1 MFIKAKF
8 KIKEGK
14 GKMTVGELKE
24 ILDSFD
30 DDYKVVISNDRLYDD
45 GLYIATEA
53 ESSGKIVII
62 ESDYEDKIDEDD

>member
-1 MFIKAKF
+1 MFIKAKS

-30 DDYKVVISNDRLYDD
+30 DDCKVVISNDGLYEN
-45 GLYIATEA
+45 GLYIATEV
-53 ESSGKIVII
+53 ENDGEIVII
-62 ESDYEDKIDEDD
+62 ESDYEDKIGEDD

>member
-1 MFIKAKF
+1 MFIKAKS

-14 GKMTVGELKE
+14 GRMTVGELKE

-30 DDYKVVISNDRLYDD
+30 DDYKVVISNDGLYEN
-45 GLYIATEA
+45 GLYIATEV
-53 ESSGKIVII
+53 ENDGEIVII

>member
-24 ILDSFD
+24 ILDSYD
-30 DDYKVVISNDRLYDD
+30 DDCKVVISNDRLYED
-45 GLYIATEA
+45 GLYIATEV
-53 ESSGKIVII
+53 ESYGETVII
-62 ESDYEDKIDEDD
+62 ETDYEDKIDEDD